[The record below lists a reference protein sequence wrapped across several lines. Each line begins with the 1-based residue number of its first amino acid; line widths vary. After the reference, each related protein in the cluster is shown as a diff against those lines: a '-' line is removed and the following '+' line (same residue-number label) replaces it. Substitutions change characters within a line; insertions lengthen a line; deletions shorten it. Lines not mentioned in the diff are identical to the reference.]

1 MTAPDGTAVTMR
13 TDSSARARV
22 RAFLSSA
29 QGRVA
34 AATLAAILVHLV
46 LAVSGVPDPWPDVP
60 LYLVVAIGGL
70 PLVWQV
76 ARGIVRREAGTD
88 LLAGLSIVTAGA
100 LGEWLVAA
108 IIVLMLAG
116 GEALEAAASARAS
129 EVLEALA
136 KRARSLAHRRPADG
150 LAEIPAAEVERG
162 DHVVVLPHEICPVD
176 GEVIDGRGTMDESYL
191 TGEPYIIEKFPG
203 SAVMSGAIN
212 GESALTVRAT
222 KRAADSRYA
231 QIVGVL
237 AEAGRERPPIRRL
250 ADRLGGWYTALA
262 LAVAVGGWVWSAD
275 PNRFLAV
282 LVIATP
288 CPLLIGVPV
297 AIIGAISLAARYG
310 IIIRDPGMLEEVG
323 RVETI
328 MFDKTGTLTY
338 GRPSVTE
345 VVTAPGFDR
354 DDVLLRAGA
363 LERYSRHPLAGAI
376 VAAADALVRPYP
388 PVDRLTERPGQ
399 GLTGLVGDHEVRVTN
414 RSQLLAAMPEASSA
428 LPAPAGGLECV
439 VLIDGEYAAT
449 FRFRDEPRPGAGSFV
464 SHLPRRHGITSTMLI
479 SGDRESE
486 AHYLADR
493 VGIDTVYAECS
504 PEQKLEIVRRET
516 GLRRTLFLGDGVNDA
531 PAMTAATVGVAFGRN
546 SDVTAEAAAAV
557 VLDSSLE
564 RLDELLHIGARMRRI
579 ALQSALGGM
588 GLALAGMGLAA
599 FGLLAPVAGAIM
611 QEVID
616 LGAILNSA
624 RVAARRRPMTDFA
637 GDRHQA
643 GAAVAAG

>member
-1 MTAPDGTAVTMR
+1 MTTD
-13 TDSSARARV
+13 TDSPARARL

-34 AATLAAILVHLV
+34 AVTLAAILVHLALV
-46 LAVSGVPDPWPDVP
+46 AFGAPDPWPDLP
-60 LYLVVAIGGL
+60 LYLVVVIGGL

-88 LLAGLSIVTAGA
+88 LLAGMSIVTAGA
-100 LGEWLVAA
+100 LGQWLVAA
-108 IIVLMLAG
+108 IIVLMMAG

-129 EVLEALA
+129 EVLDALA
-136 KRARSLAHRRPADG
+136 RRAPSLAHRMTANG
-150 LAEIPAAEVERG
+150 LADIPAAEVETG
-162 DHVVVLPHEICPVD
+162 DRVVVLPQEICPVD
-176 GEVIDGRGTMDESYL
+176 GEVVDGHGTMDESYL
-191 TGEPYIIEKFPG
+191 TGEPYVIDKFPG

-212 GESALTVRAT
+212 GESALTIRAT

-237 AEAGRERPPIRRL
+237 AQAEQERPRMRRL

-262 LAVAVGGWVWSAD
+262 LAVAIAGWVWSAD
-275 PNRFLAV
+275 PDRFLAV

-297 AIIGAISLAARYG
+297 AIIGAISLAARNA
-310 IIIRDPGMLEEVG
+310 IIIKDPGMLEEVG

-338 GRPSVTE
+338 GRPSLTE
-345 VVTAPGFDR
+345 VITPPGFDR
-354 DDVLLRAGA
+354 DDVVLRAGA

-376 VAAADALVRPYP
+376 VAAADALDRPYP
-388 PVDRLTERPGQ
+388 NVERLAERPGQ
-399 GLTGLVGDHEVRVTN
+399 GLVGLVGGHEVRVTSRN
-414 RSQLLAAMPEASSA
+414 QLIGSTSDTAHA
-428 LPAPAGGLECV
+428 LPALAGGLECV

-449 FRFRDEPRPGAGSFV
+449 FRFRDEPRSGAGPFV

-486 AHYLADR
+486 ARYLADR
-493 VGIDTVYAECS
+493 VGIDTVHAECS
-504 PEQKLEIVRRET
+504 PEQKLEIVRRAT
-516 GLRRTLFLGDGVNDA
+516 ALRRTLFLGDGVNDA

-624 RVAARRRPMTDFA
+624 RVAARRTPMTDFA
-637 GDRHQA
+637 EDRHQA
-643 GAAVAAG
+643 SVEVATG

>member
-1 MTAPDGTAVTMR
+1 
-13 TDSSARARV
+13 
-22 RAFLSSA
+22 
-29 QGRVA
+29 
-34 AATLAAILVHLV
+34 
-46 LAVSGVPDPWPDVP
+46 
-60 LYLVVAIGGL
+60 
-70 PLVWQV
+70 
-76 ARGIVRREAGTD
+76 
-88 LLAGLSIVTAGA
+88 
-100 LGEWLVAA
+100 
-108 IIVLMLAG
+108 
-116 GEALEAAASARAS
+116 
-129 EVLEALA
+129 
-136 KRARSLAHRRPADG
+136 
-150 LAEIPAAEVERG
+150 
-162 DHVVVLPHEICPVD
+162 VVVLPQEICPVD
-176 GEVIDGRGTMDESYL
+176 GEVVDGHGTMDESYL
-191 TGEPYIIEKFPG
+191 TGEPYVIDKFPG

-212 GESALTVRAT
+212 GESALTIRAT

-237 AEAGRERPPIRRL
+237 AQAEQERPRMRRL

-262 LAVAVGGWVWSAD
+262 LAVAIAGWVWSAD
-275 PNRFLAV
+275 PDRFLAV

-297 AIIGAISLAARYG
+297 AIIGAISLAARNA
-310 IIIRDPGMLEEVG
+310 IIIKDPGMLEEVG

-338 GRPSVTE
+338 GRPSLTE
-345 VVTAPGFDR
+345 VITPPGFDR
-354 DDVLLRAGA
+354 DDVVLRAGA

-376 VAAADALVRPYP
+376 VAAADALDRPYP
-388 PVDRLTERPGQ
+388 NVERLAERPGQ
-399 GLTGLVGDHEVRVTN
+399 GLVGLVGGHEVRVTSRN
-414 RSQLLAAMPEASSA
+414 QLLGSTSDTAHA
-428 LPAPAGGLECV
+428 LPALAGGLECV

-449 FRFRDEPRPGAGSFV
+449 FRFRDEPRPGAGPFV

-486 AHYLADR
+486 ARYLADR
-493 VGIDTVYAECS
+493 VGIDTVHAECS

-516 GLRRTLFLGDGVNDA
+516 VLRRTLFLGDGVNDA

-624 RVAARRRPMTDFA
+624 RVAARRTPMTDFA
-637 GDRHQA
+637 EDRHQA
-643 GAAVAAG
+643 SVEVATG

>member
-1 MTAPDGTAVTMR
+1 MT
-13 TDSSARARV
+13 TDTDRPARARLQ
-22 RAFLSSA
+22 AFLSSA
-29 QGRVA
+29 QGRLA
-34 AATLAAILVHLV
+34 AATLAAILVHLALV
-46 LAVSGVPDPWPDVP
+46 ATGVPNPWPDVP
-60 LYLVVAIGGL
+60 LYLVVVIGGL
-70 PLVWQV
+70 PLVWQI
-76 ARGIVRREAGTD
+76 ARGILRREAGTD
-88 LLAGLSIVTAGA
+88 LLAGMSIVTAGA
-100 LGEWLVAA
+100 LGQWLVAA

-116 GEALEAAASARAS
+116 GEALEEAASARAS
-129 EVLEALA
+129 EVLDALA
-136 KRARSLAHRRPADG
+136 KRAPSLAHRMTADG
-150 LAEIPAAEVERG
+150 LADIPAAEVEIG
-162 DHVVVLPHEICPVD
+162 DRVIVLPQEICPVD
-176 GEVIDGRGTMDESYL
+176 GEVVDGHGTMDESYL
-191 TGEPYIIEKFPG
+191 TGEPYVIEKFPG

-237 AEAGRERPPIRRL
+237 AQAEQERPRMRRL

-262 LAVAVGGWVWSAD
+262 FAVAIAGWVWSAD
-275 PNRFLAV
+275 PDRFLAV

-297 AIIGAISLAARYG
+297 AIIGAISLAARNG
-310 IIIRDPGMLEEVG
+310 IIIKDPGMLEEVG

-338 GRPSVTE
+338 GRPSLTE
-345 VVTAPGFDR
+345 VITAPGFDR
-354 DDVLLRAGA
+354 ADVLHRAGA

-376 VAAADALVRPYP
+376 VAAADAVDRPYP
-388 PVDRLTERPGQ
+388 DVERLVERPGQ
-399 GLTGLVGDHEVRVTN
+399 GLVGMVGDHEVRVTN
-414 RSQLLAAMPEASSA
+414 RNQLLASMPDAAQS
-428 LPAPAGGLECV
+428 LPALAGGLECV

-449 FRFRDEPRPGAGSFV
+449 FRFRDDPRPGAGPFV
-464 SHLPRRHGITSTMLI
+464 SHLPKRHGITSTMLI

-486 AHYLADR
+486 ARYLADR
-493 VGIDTVYAECS
+493 VGIDTVHAERS
-504 PEQKLEIVRRET
+504 PEQKLEIVREET
-516 GLRRTLFLGDGVNDA
+516 ALRRTLFLGDGVNDA

-599 FGLLAPVAGAIM
+599 FGLLAPVAGAIT
-611 QEVID
+611 QELID

-624 RVAARRRPMTDFA
+624 RVAARRTPMTDF
-637 GDRHQA
+637 GEDHHQA
-643 GAAVAAG
+643 SVEVG